1 MDAIYLD
8 HNATSPL
15 REEAREALLTALE
28 LGPLN
33 ASSAHAAGRAARAL
47 LDEARE
53 RVAGAIGVAEEE
65 VLFTSGGTEALNL
78 AVAGSV
84 GPGGRVAASAVEH
97 PAVLAACERHA
108 GALECLPV
116 DAEGG
121 LRPIEGP
128 LEADLVAIQAANS
141 ETGTVQDL
149 PALSAALRGG
159 CPLLV
164 DAVQALGK
172 VPVDLVAWGADL
184 AAFSAHKVGGPAGVG
199 VLVRRGGHRLS
210 PLLVGGGQEDGLRAG
225 TEGVAAI
232 HAASVAIAL
241 AVEELEAAQARLAE
255 LTAMLWSRLQEAIPG
270 IECNGRPP
278 GAPGRLPNTLN
289 VALPGCDG
297 RVLVTRL
304 DLAGLQA
311 SAGSACSSGSLEP
324 SPVLLAMGQDRERAR
339 RGLRLSC
346 GRTTSHSDIHN
357 AVEILR
363 ERGH

>member
-1 MDAIYLD
+1 MAAIYLD

-15 REEAREALLTALE
+15 REEARDALLAALE

-53 RVAGAIGVAEEE
+53 RVAAALGVAEEE

-78 AVAGSV
+78 AIAGSV
-84 GPGGRVAASAVEH
+84 GPRAGVAASAVEH

-108 GALECLPV
+108 GALKSLPV

-121 LRPIEGP
+121 LLPVDAP
-128 LEADLVAIQAANS
+128 LGVDLVAVQAANS
-141 ETGTVQDL
+141 ETGTLQDL
-149 PALSAALRGG
+149 PALRERLGG
-159 CPLLV
+159 LPLLV

-172 VPVDLVAWGADL
+172 VPVDLEAWGADL

-199 VLVRRGGHRLS
+199 VLVRRGSHALR
-210 PLLVGGGQEDGLRAG
+210 PLQVGGGQEDGLRAG

-232 HAASVAIAL
+232 HAASIAIEL
-241 AVEELEAAQARLAE
+241 AVREVAETGARLEE
-255 LTAMLWSRLQEAIPG
+255 LTALLWSELQEAVPG
-270 IECNGRPP
+270 IECNGRRP

-346 GRTTSHSDIHN
+346 GRTTTHNDIHK

-363 ERGH
+363 ERAH

>member
-15 REEAREALLTALE
+15 RAEAREALLAALE

-53 RVAGAIGVAEEE
+53 RVAGALGVAEEE
-65 VLFTSGGTEALNL
+65 VVFTSGGTEALNL
-78 AVAGSV
+78 AIAGAV

-108 GALECLPV
+108 GALQRLPV
-116 DAEGG
+116 DSEGA
-121 LRPIEGP
+121 LLP
-128 LEADLVAIQAANS
+128 LEAPLEVELVAVQAANS

-149 PALSAALRGG
+149 PDLSSRLRSG

-172 VPVDLVAWGADL
+172 IPVDLSAWGADL

-199 VLVRRGGHRLS
+199 VLVRRGPQRLS

-241 AVEELEAAQARLAE
+241 AVDELAATRDRVE
-255 LTAMLWSRLQEAIPG
+255 GLTAALWDGLREAIPG

-278 GAPGRLPNTLN
+278 GVQGRLPNTLN
-289 VALPGCDG
+289 VALPECDG

-324 SPVLLAMGQDRERAR
+324 SPVLLAMGQDRKRAR

-346 GRTTSHSDIHN
+346 GRTTTHNDIHR

-363 ERGH
+363 ESR